1 MEWMQIIEI
10 VAATIGLIYVWL
22 ELKASMWLW
31 PVGIVL
37 PLFWIYISWHSE
49 VYGNVLVNIYYIIA
63 CIWGWREWLRHQK
76 VGTTEAERPI
86 TFINKRSLEVLI
98 ILAVAL
104 TLLLAPAYDR
114 FMGSPFPYWDGVAT
128 AVSFIGMWLLAK
140 KYMEN
145 WYCWILSNLIYSI
158 LYFVQG
164 FTISGVF
171 FTIYTAIAIAGYFN
185 WRRLMRTQEL

>member
-1 MEWMQIIEI
+1 MQVIEI

-49 VYGNVLVNIYYIIA
+49 VYGNVLVNIYYIVA
-63 CIWGWREWLRHQK
+63 CIWGWKEWIKHCK
-76 VGTTEAERPI
+76 EGITESQQPI
-86 TFINKRSLEVLI
+86 TFMPKKYRVWLM
-98 ILAVAL
+98 AVTVGL
-104 TLLLAPAYDR
+104 VLLLAPAYSR
-114 FMGSPFPYWDGVAT
+114 FMDSPFPYWDGIAT
-128 AVSFIGMWLLAK
+128 SISFVGMWLLAK
-140 KYMEN
+140 KYLEN

-158 LYFVQG
+158 LYFVQS

-185 WRRLMRTQEL
+185 WRRMMQVQQL